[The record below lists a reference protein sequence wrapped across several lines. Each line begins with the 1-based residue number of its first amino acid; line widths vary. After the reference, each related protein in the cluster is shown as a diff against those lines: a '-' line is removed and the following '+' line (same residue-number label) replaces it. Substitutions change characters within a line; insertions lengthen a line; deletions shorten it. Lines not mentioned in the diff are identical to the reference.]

1 MERKYDIYCV
11 GFKRVFYPGTVA
23 GDSAFEYESAECSK
37 DILCCY
43 IDNEYKTKFEIEL
56 ETHYDWCGSGY
67 CGATYGSMERYEVQE
82 FGPLTH
88 ITKEHTP
95 VKIEG
100 AFYEQVSTE
109 NRIKSDYI
117 FNNYYEDDDEAYYFN
132 NEEIHNNVFYYDPDG
147 GDSYYPMGGAG
158 VNEDLF
164 EELPRAFNR
173 RPVWIFYG
181 ESATGKSTLAYLLK
195 DKEVYETD
203 SAENGV
209 LPDELWY
216 DVIVIGNKWPKITI
230 DDVLKKIVD
239 SPEIIL
245 VDFNK
250 KEV

>member
-100 AFYEQVSTE
+100 AFYEQVQKTE
-109 NRIKSDYI
+109 SNPIIFSIIIMKMTMRIATLMKKYTIMYFTMIRTEAIVTILWAVQELMKTFSKSFPEHLTGDLYG
-117 FNNYYEDDDEAYYFN
+117 YF
-132 NEEIHNNVFYYDPDG
+132 
-147 GDSYYPMGGAG
+147 M
-158 VNEDLF
+158 
-164 EELPRAFNR
+164 
-173 RPVWIFYG
+173 
-181 ESATGKSTLAYLLK
+181 ESRLLASRHLH
-195 DKEVYETD
+195 T
-203 SAENGV
+203 
-209 LPDELWY
+209 
-216 DVIVIGNKWPKITI
+216 
-230 DDVLKKIVD
+230 
-239 SPEIIL
+239 
-245 VDFNK
+245 F
-250 KEV
+250 